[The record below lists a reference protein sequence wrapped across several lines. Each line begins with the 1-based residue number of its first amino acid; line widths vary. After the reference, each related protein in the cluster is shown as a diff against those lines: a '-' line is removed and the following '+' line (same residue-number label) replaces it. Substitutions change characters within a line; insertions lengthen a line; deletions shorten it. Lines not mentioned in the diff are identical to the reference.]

1 MSEKAPT
8 LVEIARAIL
17 QEADK
22 TGGNVRSISRYE
34 VDRLRQVLARTK
46 DWEAAARVYRE
57 ELVRLSNTYA
67 LLASS
72 VGGRG
77 KNAHLS
83 KAFAQTAAEANE
95 AVVRGDSQ

>member
-1 MSEKAPT
+1 MSDKTPT
-8 LVEIARAIL
+8 LVEVARALL

-22 TGGNVRSISRYE
+22 TGGSTRQVSRYE
-34 VDRLRQVLARTK
+34 IDRLRQVLARSK

-83 KAFAQTAAEANE
+83 KAFAVTAAEAND
-95 AVVRGDSQ
+95 AVVKGDSQ